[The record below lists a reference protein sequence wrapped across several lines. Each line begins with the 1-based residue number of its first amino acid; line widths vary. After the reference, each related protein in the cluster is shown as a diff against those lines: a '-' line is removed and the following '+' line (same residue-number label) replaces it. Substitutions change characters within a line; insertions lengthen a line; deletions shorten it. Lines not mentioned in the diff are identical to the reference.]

1 MNFLAHIL
9 LSGDDEEIIIGNF
22 IGDFV
27 KGSQLNRYSEGIQK
41 GIQLHRVIDQ
51 FTDSHPTVLGSK
63 KRLRPNFRHYAP
75 VIVDVFYDHFVAKKW
90 SQFST
95 EPLLDFTLRFY
106 QLMDKYC
113 TEIPKAVSEML
124 VYMHA
129 GNWLYN
135 YQYIEGINSTLT
147 GMAKRTTFDS
157 KMEMAAA
164 YLEKDYAAFEE
175 EFSLF
180 FPELQQYVNNFQ
192 Q

>member
-1 MNFLAHIL
+1 MNFLAHIF
-9 LSGDDEEIIIGNF
+9 LSGDDEELIVGNF

-27 KGSQLNRYSEGIQK
+27 KGSQLNHYSEGIQK

-51 FTDSHPTVLGSK
+51 FTDSHPTVLASK

-106 QLMDKYC
+106 QLMNRHSA
-113 TEIPKAVSEML
+113 EIPKAVSEML
-124 VYMHA
+124 IYMHA
-129 GNWLYN
+129 SNWLYN

-175 EFSLF
+175 EFNLF
-180 FPELQQYVNNFQ
+180 FPELQQYVTNFQ